1 LKKGADHPTRGNW
14 RKITQSAKHG
24 WLKLSGVKFRNLKD
38 LSVGFPMQRLTV
50 CCGVSGSGKS
60 SLVRGILLK
69 GVKESISAD
78 VKTIRNQN
86 FRLTNGNA
94 FHKAIEVTQK
104 PIGKTPRSTPATYL
118 GVWDKIRSMISSL
131 PEAKAKGFSPSDFSF
146 NVKGG
151 RCEACKGAG
160 KIKMEMNFLPNSY
173 VPCDDCGGKRY
184 REEILKL
191 KWKGKNI
198 AEILELTFHDA
209 SMFFKFDHYLESTF
223 SLMVETG
230 LGYLKLG
237 QPSPTL
243 SGGEAQRLKLSA
255 ELATGIDKGKH
266 GYRAVKKPT
275 LYILEEPTI
284 GLHPTDTKRLIHL
297 LHRLVE
303 ENNTVVVIE
312 HDVEVIAE
320 ADHIIELGPLG
331 GEKGGRILHTGSVL
345 DALANKKC
353 KTAPFLKSIV
363 TTPKNE

>member
-1 LKKGADHPTRGNW
+1 
-14 RKITQSAKHG
+14 
-24 WLKLSGVKFRNLKD
+24 
-38 LSVGFPMQRLTV
+38 
-50 CCGVSGSGKS
+50 
-60 SLVRGILLK
+60 
-69 GVKESISAD
+69 
-78 VKTIRNQN
+78 
-86 FRLTNGNA
+86 
-94 FHKAIEVTQK
+94 
-104 PIGKTPRSTPATYL
+104 
-118 GVWDKIRSMISSL
+118 MISSL
-131 PEAKAKGFSPSDFSF
+131 PEAKAKGFCPSDFSF

-151 RCEACKGAG
+151 RCEVCKGAG

-191 KWKGKNI
+191 KWKGKSI

-209 SMFFKFDHYLESTF
+209 SVFFKFDHFLESTF

-243 SGGEAQRLKLSA
+243 SGGEAQRLKLAA

-266 GYRAVKKPT
+266 GYRAVKKPN
-275 LYILEEPTI
+275 LYVLEEPTI
-284 GLHPTDTKRLIHL
+284 GLHPTDTQRLIHL

-320 ADHIIELGPLG
+320 GDHIIELGPKG
-331 GEKGGRILHTGSVL
+331 GEKGGEILHCGTVL
-345 DALANKKC
+345 QALSNKKC
-353 KTAPFLKSIV
+353 RTAPFLKSLVIK
-363 TTPKNE
+363 PKNE